1 MLVIA
6 VTVLVALEKASDT
19 HISPNLFIC
28 ISVFLVACMIGC
40 SLVFKVY
47 AMLEFLV
54 EYSHPENHPLLGK
67 CLAILGY
74 CQNCRRFCICLVG
87 YKIYKTLK
95 TNNLNAPL
103 GGLAW
108 NGG

>member
-1 MLVIA
+1 MHDRL
-6 VTVLVALEKASDT
+6 
-19 HISPNLFIC
+19 LF
-28 ISVFLVACMIGC
+28 
-40 SLVFKVY
+40 VFKVY

-54 EYSHPENHPLLGK
+54 VNSHLETPLLGK
-67 CLAILGY
+67 FFDMPCY
-74 CQNCRRFCICLVG
+74 YQNCRRFCICLVD
-87 YKIYKTLK
+87 YKICKALK

>member
-1 MLVIA
+1 MH
-6 VTVLVALEKASDT
+6 DR
-19 HISPNLFIC
+19 LF
-28 ISVFLVACMIGC
+28 F
-40 SLVFKVY
+40 VFKVY

-54 EYSHPENHPLLGK
+54 VNSQPENPLLGK
-67 CLAILGY
+67 CFAIPGY
-74 CQNCRRFCICLVG
+74 YQNCRRFCICLVV